1 MITREDY
8 LNALELIDQYHQQL
22 NLSDVRRSSSSDKT
36 TISKW
41 LSENDAPV
49 RIQTILTGKSAYGYS
64 NTDWAQKLEYIEDI
78 TERQWLKCHLGS
90 KKNWLIFKKLRGY

>member
-1 MITREDY
+1 MITREQY

-22 NLSDVRRSSSSDKT
+22 NLSDIRRSSSSDKT

-49 RIQTILTGKSAYGYS
+49 RIQTILTGTSRYGYS
-64 NTDWAQKLEYIEDI
+64 NREGAQKLEHVEDI
-78 TERQWLKCHLGS
+78 TERQWRKCHLGS
-90 KKNWLIFKKLRGY
+90 KHNWEIFKKLRGY